1 MLKVVFRVYVTR
13 RCRVCKKIH
22 TMPTNRYLDHY
33 DEVDDPMDAIGR
45 GHTLISDLL
54 EKENSR
60 AEAHD
65 WRNSKAG
72 KGKTRTNLRQRPL
85 YQWHFEVT

>member
-1 MLKVVFRVYVTR
+1 MTKVKFRVYVTR

-22 TMPTNRYLDHY
+22 AMPTHRAIYHQGEGDT
-33 DEVDDPMDAIGR
+33 MDVVAK
-45 GHTLISDLL
+45 GHALASNLL

-60 AEAHD
+60 AEAAD

-85 YQWHFEVT
+85 YQYHFEVE